1 MFFYLYELRL
11 KGFLT
16 VCLDIHH
23 VQRMRDDR
31 LLKRILSAEVPGVR
45 GRGRPRRSIIDS
57 VRSNL
62 EVRGLGWTSRLLL

>member
-45 GRGRPRRSIIDS
+45 GRGRPKRRFIDS
-57 VRSNL
+57 VRWDL
-62 EVRGLGWTSRLLL
+62 GVRGLRLE